1 MLVLAAVLT
10 VMAVAWTGWTA
21 LRDLEGMEHQLDL
34 EAEPVVRQ
42 PRLRLIETGT
52 LARP

>member
-21 LRDLEGMEHQLDL
+21 LRDLEGMEHQPELM
-34 EAEPVVRQ
+34 AAPVVRR
-42 PRLRLIETGT
+42 PRLRLIESGT
-52 LARP
+52 LAQP